1 MMVVVDASFLAT
13 AFVNRGSSGRWARGV
28 LLEGRLAAPELV
40 LAEASN
46 VIRRLE
52 LSGQLRQF
60 TAAAVSRELMRLEI
74 DLFPYK
80 PFAARIWDL
89 RHNLSVYDGWYVA
102 LAEALA
108 CPLATLDKRLAAAT
122 GPRCEFIAIEGP

>member
-1 MMVVVDASFLAT
+1 M
-13 AFVNRGSSGRWARGV
+13 
-28 LLEGRLAAPELV
+28 AAPELV

-46 VIRRLE
+46 VVRRLE

-102 LAEALA
+102 LAEALT
-108 CPLATLDKRLAAAT
+108 CPLATLDKRLAAAA
-122 GPRCEFIAIEGP
+122 GPRCEFIATEGP